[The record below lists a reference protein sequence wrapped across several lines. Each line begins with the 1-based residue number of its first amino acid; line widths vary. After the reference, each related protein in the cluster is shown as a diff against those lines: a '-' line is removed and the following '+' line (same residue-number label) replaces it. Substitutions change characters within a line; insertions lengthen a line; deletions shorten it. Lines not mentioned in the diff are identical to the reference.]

1 MYGLGGG
8 IVAKHEN
15 ILPFF
20 YGMMFSDF
28 ATTLPHKGEDCQFR
42 KAFRNLLL
50 SLCTPSPSLR
60 WSACHRDSPLTAVG
74 HSCLLFFLDSSQDIH
89 PALNDGGVRSTVAK
103 ISAPSVIASETSRGQ
118 GTCSLRGV

>member
-1 MYGLGGG
+1 MVG

-60 WSACHRDSPLTAVG
+60 WYACHGGKDQRAKRYRPLAVG
-74 HSCLLFFLDSSQDIH
+74 VKGLAPCSGVQRDEKSLCKK
-89 PALNDGGVRSTVAK
+89 GG
-103 ISAPSVIASETSRGQ
+103 GD
-118 GTCSLRGV
+118 

>member
-1 MYGLGGG
+1 MGGLVVG

-60 WSACHRDSPLTAVG
+60 WYAYHGDSPLTAVRRRY
-74 HSCLLFFLDSSQDIH
+74 LLFFLDSSQDIH
-89 PALNDGGVRSTVAK
+89 PALNDGGVRST
-103 ISAPSVIASETSRGQ
+103 
-118 GTCSLRGV
+118 GTLR

>member
-1 MYGLGGG
+1 MGGLVVG

-60 WSACHRDSPLTAVG
+60 WYACPGDSPLTAVR
-74 HSCLLFFLDSSQDIH
+74 HRYLLFFLLDHSS
-89 PALNDGGVRSTVAK
+89 PRLLAYDGRVHATKANIRPLVMQSK
-103 ISAPSVIASETSRGQ
+103 MNI
-118 GTCSLRGV
+118 L